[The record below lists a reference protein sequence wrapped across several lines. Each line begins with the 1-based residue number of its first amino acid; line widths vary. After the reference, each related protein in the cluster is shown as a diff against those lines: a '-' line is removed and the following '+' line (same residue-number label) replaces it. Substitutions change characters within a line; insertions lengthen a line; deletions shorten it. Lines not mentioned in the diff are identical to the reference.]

1 MITTMKAFLLLCLIG
16 IANFAVGQ
24 SKADSI
30 KIEELY
36 QASKAALNN
45 DVHSARPIIN
55 EGLQFCQKKKYQ
67 KKELEFRNVL
77 GTFFMYTSQK
87 DSAVST
93 FRDGLRSATA
103 MEYYEL
109 QSKFLNNLGYVKR
122 YNQELDSAVYF
133 YEQDMKIGRKL
144 KNHKSIAESLINISD
159 VYNNQAKYPQSIQ
172 VLQKSLRI
180 IDSHDFDTSNYLL
193 GCISVNLGASFF
205 SIDDY
210 EKALAYFRDA
220 YSICSKNGDSRNL
233 IISLVNIIHL
243 LELKG
248 DLQEIE
254 SMLSEIDQKAI
265 EVGHSELFIMA
276 KVARANYEY
285 ERGHFILAK
294 QLATE
299 GIELTRKFNTSRWTP
314 SLYGILGKSSH
325 ELGDNSQ
332 SIVHLQHAI
341 ELGKS
346 QGKKRFVTHTLI
358 TLAEYYEKTG
368 KVADALRSL
377 KESIAIKEELISES
391 KKKTMQ
397 RLEVAYQTELLKKD
411 NEIQRNTLISKNK
424 ELESKEQLSLR
435 NMWLAILGFSIAFMV
450 LILLFWIVKNRKLI
464 QQKNAL
470 LDLKVTELMH
480 TQNQLKQFQNKVRK
494 QLERTIRVSTIR
506 KNIKDPE
513 EKSKTEYIALKEII
527 KITRGKGEPVNGV
540 GEGSLRLDVY
550 RGSGFKMK
558 YSMAL
563 SSFMEEFSLNE
574 LDFIKI
580 DSGTILNMHYIEQVD
595 KENGQVHLRT
605 QKFNAEK
612 RIYEPIFEV
621 FSLKPRSKNFE
632 GFVTSYKIY
641 QNMHSKLST

>member
-1 MITTMKAFLLLCLIG
+1 MIITMKALLLLCLIG

-45 DVHSARPIIN
+45 DIHSARSIID
-55 EGLQFCQKKKYQ
+55 EGIQFCQKKKYQ
-67 KKELEFRNVL
+67 EKALEFRNLL
-77 GTFFMYTSQK
+77 GSYFMYISKK
-87 DSAVST
+87 DSATIT
-93 FRDGLRSATA
+93 FRSGYKSAEA
-103 MEYYEL
+103 LDHYEL

-122 YNQELDSAVYF
+122 YSQELDSALYF
-133 YEQDMKIGRKL
+133 YEQDLKLGRRFKID
-144 KNHKSIAESLINISD
+144 KNITASLINMSD
-159 VYNNQAKYPQSIQ
+159 VYNHQANYPKSIQ
-172 VLQKSLRI
+172 LLQNSLRI
-180 IDSHDFDTSNYLL
+180 IDRHDFDTSNYLR
-193 GCISVNLGASFF
+193 GSIFINLGVSFF

-210 EKALAYFRDA
+210 EKALTYFQDA

-233 IISLVNIIHL
+233 IISLFNITHL

-248 DLQEIE
+248 DLTEIE
-254 SMLSEIDQKAI
+254 NLLSEIDQKAI
-265 EVGHSELFIMA
+265 EIGHPELHIMA
-276 KVARANYEY
+276 KAARANYEF
-285 ERGHFILAK
+285 ECGNFIMAKKLAS
-294 QLATE
+294 E
-299 GIELTRKFNTSRWTP
+299 GIELTQELNTFRWAA
-314 SLYGILGKSSH
+314 SLYSVLGKASH
-325 ELGDNSQ
+325 ELGENLQ
-332 SIVHLQHAI
+332 SINYLQKAV

-346 QGKKRFVTHTLI
+346 QGKKRFVTRTLTI
-358 TLAEYYEKTG
+358 LAEYYEKAG
-368 KVADALRSL
+368 KVSEALYSL
-377 KESIAIKEELISES
+377 KESTEIKEVIISES

-411 NEIQRNTLISKNK
+411 NQIQRNTLISKNK

-450 LILLFWIVKNRKLI
+450 LILLVWIVKNRKLI

-470 LDLKVTELMH
+470 LALKVTELIH
-480 TQNQLKQFQNKVRK
+480 TQNQLRQFQKKVRK

-580 DSGTILNMHYIEQVD
+580 DSGTILNMHYIEQID
-595 KENGQVHLRT
+595 KENGKVHLRT
-605 QKFNAEK
+605 QKFNPEK
-612 RIYEPIFEV
+612 RIYEPIFEI

-632 GFVTSYKIY
+632 GFVATYKIY